1 MSSRRPDAG
10 RASWTLA
17 QAVMAAIGLLTLYP
31 LYFIVITAFKTRP
44 EYLRN
49 QFLPPS
55 DPTLENFRAA
65 FRDGELVRWIGNS
78 VLLTVVS
85 VLVAA
90 VVAALAA
97 YPLARARFPGRL
109 PFIGLNIVLMVVP
122 PVVLIVPLFLFFVDL
137 GLVNSRLAVAII
149 YVGLLLPF
157 SIFLLVNF
165 FATIP
170 RSLEEAARIDG
181 ASELRTLWSVIV
193 PLSLPAIVTVVVVN
207 AVWVWNELLIAL
219 VFLQNDDARTLTAGL
234 TFFKGR
240 YIANEPLVMTGALIA
255 TVPMLALYVVGQ
267 RFFIRGL
274 TAGFGK

>member
-1 MSSRRPDAG
+1 LSRRNEGSAVGWAG
-10 RASWTLA
+10 A
-17 QAVMAAIGLLTLYP
+17 QAAMLGIGVLTIYP
-31 LYFIVITAFKTRP
+31 VYFIVVTAFKTRK
-44 EYLRN
+44 EYLDN

-55 DPTLENFRAA
+55 DPTLANFREA
-65 FRDGELVRWIGNS
+65 FRDGELLRWVANSLIITVAS
-78 VLLTVVS
+78 VLIAAIVS
-85 VLVAA
+85 
-90 VVAALAA
+90 ALAA

-122 PVVLIVPLFLFFVDL
+122 PVVLVVPLFLFFINL
-137 GLVNSRLAVAII
+137 GLVNSRLAVVII
-149 YVGLLLPF
+149 YVGLLIPF

-181 ASELRTLWSVIV
+181 AGQLRTLWSVIV
-193 PLSLPAIVTVVVVN
+193 PLSAPAIMTIVIVN

-219 VFLQNDDARTLTAGL
+219 VFLQDDKARTLTAGL
-234 TFFKGR
+234 TFFQGR
-240 YIANEPLVMTGALIA
+240 FIQNEPLVMTGALIA
-255 TVPMLALYVVGQ
+255 TVPMLLLYILGQ